1 MQRTPAILAVVFASL
16 GLSAGTAGAA
26 RTTHSANAGKA
37 SPREIKIGQGV
48 DPAAM
53 PGAVAFGVTPS
64 YTPESVSFILKESH
78 KAALEADVE
87 RGITHFLSVKQFAD
101 YYGQPISKITE
112 LETYLAQFG
121 ISSNVYRNHVDLSAT
136 GTAGEFDAALA
147 TIQDNY
153 SVPAQRSV
161 SGAIAVRAQ
170 TVHATVG
177 SPELPS
183 SVGSFVL
190 AVLGLSNYSS
200 AITGLAHADHSLT
213 VPREISSSSC
223 VELSGL
229 PNACHTPQ
237 DFARIYGLDPLYK
250 YGAIGRGETLA
261 IVTLASADQGAAQT
275 FWRTVVDLRNTRR
288 TIRYVNID
296 GGAGP
301 PSNNAGTGETDLD
314 IQQSGGVAPGANIIV
329 YQAPNTDPGFID
341 GFFTAAS
348 ENIANSVSSSW
359 GESETI
365 VDAAV
370 AAGEETATYQAAF
383 DEAFLELAAQGQST
397 FVSAGD
403 DGAYDASDDLGST
416 NLSVDT
422 PGSSPYVTDAG
433 ATTLPW
439 SGQLVGPTDVSANVT
454 VPKERAWGWD
464 YLWPAIAATTP
475 DTTLAEAAE
484 TDVAGSGGGFSTVE
498 PEPSYQVG
506 VRGTGSFTAIPY
518 LTPTTPGD
526 PLSFGLT
533 EPTAWNFNP
542 SPGLITG
549 TGSGR
554 AVPDLATDGDPESGY
569 LLYSP
574 AFAQAQEPVL
584 EAGWG
589 GTSFVAPELNG
600 STAVID
606 SALGHRIGLW
616 NPMMYRA
623 ATSASSPFI
632 PLDGS
637 GAGNDNIY
645 FTGTP
650 GTLFNEA
657 TGLGVPNLGALAT
670 DFKHIFSASSPWP
683 PAGH

>member
-1 MQRTPAILAVVFASL
+1 VLLVTSL
-16 GLSAGTAGAA
+16 VLGVGPAGAA
-26 RTTHSANAGKA
+26 RIAPKADQASARK
-37 SPREIKIGQGV
+37 IKIGQGV
-48 DPAAM
+48 NPAAM
-53 PGAVAFGVTPS
+53 PGAVAFGRTATN
-64 YTPESVSFILKESH
+64 TPETVDFILKESH
-78 KAALEADVE
+78 KAQLEADVE
-87 RGITHFLSVKQFAD
+87 LGIKHFLTVRQFAD
-101 YYGQPISKITE
+101 EYGQPISKITE

-121 ISSNVYRNHVDLSAT
+121 ISSNIYKNHVDLSAS
-136 GTAGEFDAALA
+136 GTAGQFDSALA
-147 TIQDNY
+147 TVQDNY
-153 SVPAQRSV
+153 SVPAQRGV
-161 SGAIAVRAQ
+161 SGHVSVRPQ
-170 TVHATVG
+170 KVHATIG
-177 SPELPS
+177 SPQLPS

-200 AITGLAHADHSLT
+200 AVTGLAHADPNLT
-213 VPREISSSSC
+213 APREIGASPC
-223 VELSGL
+223 IQLSGL

-250 YGAIGRGETLA
+250 YGAIGRGQTLA
-261 IVTLASADQGAAQT
+261 IVTLASADEGAPHT
-275 FWRTVVDLRNTRR
+275 FWSSIVDLRNTNR
-288 TIRYVNID
+288 TVTYVNID

-301 PSNNAGTGETDLD
+301 PSNAGGTGETDLD
-314 IQQSGGVAPGANIIV
+314 IEQSGGVAPGANIIV
-329 YQAPNTDPGFID
+329 YQSPNTDPGFID

-348 ENIANSVSSSW
+348 QNIADTVSSSW
-359 GESETI
+359 GESETV
-365 VDAAV
+365 VDAA
-370 AAGEETATYQAAF
+370 ANAGEETETYEAAF

-403 DGAYDASDDLGST
+403 DGAYDASGDLGST

-422 PGSSPYVTDAG
+422 PGDSPYVTTAG

-439 SGQLVGPTDVSANVT
+439 SGSLVGPTNLSANVT

-475 DTTLAEAAE
+475 NTTLAEAAE
-484 TDVAGSGGGFSTVE
+484 TNVAGSGGGFSTVE
-498 PEPSYQVG
+498 PAPSYQVG
-506 VRGTGSFTAIPY
+506 ISGTNSFTAVPY

-526 PLSFGLT
+526 PLSLGLT
-533 EPTAWNFNP
+533 EPTAWSFNP
-542 SPGLITG
+542 TPSVITG

-554 AVPDLATDGDPESGY
+554 AVPDLATDGDPESGF

-584 EAGWG
+584 EGGWG

-623 ATSASSPFI
+623 ASSPSSPFI
-632 PLDGS
+632 PIDGQ
-637 GAGNDNIY
+637 GPGNDNVY

-650 GTLFNEA
+650 GTLFNES

-670 DFKHIFSASSPWP
+670 DFKR
-683 PAGH
+683 GL